1 MVMTLQ
7 HILFIV
13 FGAVTLGAALMVVIR
28 RNVFHAALFMILS
41 FFGVAGLYV
50 LLEAPFLAAVQLFI
64 YIGGISILIIFAI
77 MLTRDMM
84 DPSLSGRNR
93 QWIAAAL
100 VAAALCAV
108 LVWAVLNLS
117 RPWAAGAPGP
127 VPENSI
133 VVLGTTLVDAEG
145 LALPFEVA
153 SVLLLVA
160 LIGAVTIARER

>member
-1 MVMTLQ
+1 MLQ
-7 HILFIV
+7 QVLFIV
-13 FGAVTLGAALMVVIR
+13 FGIITLGAALMVVTR

-50 LLEAPFLAAVQLFI
+50 LLEAPFLAGAQLFI

-84 DPSLSGRNR
+84 NPNIIGRNS
-93 QWIAAAL
+93 QWIASA
-100 VAAALCAV
+100 VVTVALCAV
-108 LVWAVLNLS
+108 LVWTVIDYNWTATSGV
-117 RPWAAGAPGP
+117 
-127 VPENSI
+127 VPEDTI
-133 VVLGTTLVDAEG
+133 TRLGKALVDQEG